1 MSVKKLLQKLL
12 RYVLCLAAGLLAFA
26 ACGYTD
32 YRLWPLDLPASAHP
46 RIPVTALQNKQLV
59 VPFLTPGVPVADVAT
74 FNDQLEAFLRFE
86 YLRGRE
92 ARAGH
97 DTSRMLLAAVN
108 TKKAPH
114 YKIFIV
120 TDNDLLTALPQL
132 ADLEGRNLIS
142 HYELETWSEK
152 ELSYYQQ
159 ESHTFDVAYDLPTA
173 EKLETINSSKLLPAL
188 AQFLIFKSQ
197 TDNRVVDRS
206 DSAPQPL
213 TREQATQL
221 ASDILDVAHFYDLPL
236 DYFMGVGAME
246 NDYMDVNG
254 DLTHAVWKKRAQRG
268 DVVLR
273 RTRKRVMV
281 SDYAMGTWQ
290 ITRETLRAAHQ
301 LYLHDKRDYSQLPP
315 RLRPPHELDMN
326 NVSDAVLT
334 TYAGLLLRDLL
345 DHFGGDVEKA
355 IGAYNGG
362 VRAPNQNYASGVKT
376 IADYARRI
384 LEHASSGDQPGAIL
398 PNANAPATTAP
409 STTATST
416 SAKPSDISQP
426 SAACTPIVPG
436 PAAASTGTPAP
447 TAAPGVASTPTATT
461 SSTAAS
467 GTPNA
472 AASSSAP
479 SSTATNKPNAA
490 VPTNNCV
497 TPAAPKLSA
506 DSAPAPTPQPKP
518 PYRRND

>member
-1 MSVKKLLQKLL
+1 MSAKKFFKKLL
-12 RYVLCLAAGLLAFA
+12 RYTLCLAACLAAFA

-46 RIPVTALQNKQLV
+46 RVPMTAVANQQLV
-59 VPFLTPGVPVADVAT
+59 LPFTPGVPVAEVAS

-97 DTSRMLLAAVN
+97 DTSHMLLTAVN

-120 TDNDLLTALPQL
+120 TNNDLLAAISQL
-132 ADLEGRNLIS
+132 ADLEGRNLIA

-159 ESHTFDVAYDLPTA
+159 ESHTFDVAYDLPT
-173 EKLETINSSKLLPAL
+173 EQKLETINSSRMLPAL

-197 TDNRVVDRS
+197 TDNRVVDGS
-206 DSAPQPL
+206 QDAPRPL
-213 TREQATQL
+213 TREQATEL

-254 DLTHAVWKKRAQRG
+254 DLTHAVWKKRAERG
-268 DVVLR
+268 DIVLR

-281 SDYAMGTWQ
+281 SDYAMGIWQ
-290 ITRETLRAAHQ
+290 ITRQTLRAAHQ
-301 LYLHDKRDYSQLPP
+301 LYLHDKRDYSQLPA
-315 RLRPPHELDMN
+315 RLRPSRELDLN

-362 VRAPNQNYASGVKT
+362 VRSPNPAYASSVKN

-384 LEHASSGDQPGAIL
+384 LEHA
-398 PNANAPATTAP
+398 TAQDDP
-409 STTATST
+409 D
-416 SAKPSDISQP
+416 AKAKASDKSQP
-426 SAACTPIVPG
+426 VAACKP
-436 PAAASTGTPAP
+436 
-447 TAAPGVASTPTATT
+447 
-461 SSTAAS
+461 AAS
-467 GTPNA
+467 GDAQSTNASGCVPPATPNPTTDA
-472 AASSSAP
+472 TEKSAP
-479 SSTATNKPNAA
+479 
-490 VPTNNCV
+490 
-497 TPAAPKLSA
+497 L
-506 DSAPAPTPQPKP
+506 PKP
-518 PYRRND
+518 PYRRSDD

>member
-1 MSVKKLLQKLL
+1 MSATKLFTKLV
-12 RYVLCLAAGLLAFA
+12 RYALCLAAGVLAFA

-32 YRLWPLDLPASAHP
+32 YRLWPLALPASAHP
-46 RIPVTALQNKQLV
+46 RVPLTAVENKQLV
-59 VPFLTPGVPVADVAT
+59 VPFTPGVPVAEVAS
-74 FNDQLEAFLRFE
+74 FNDQMEAFLRFE
-86 YLRGRE
+86 YVRGRE

-97 DTSRMLLAAVN
+97 DTSHMLLTAVN
-108 TKKAPH
+108 TKKEPH

-120 TDNDLLTALPQL
+120 TNNDLLAAVPQL
-132 ADLEGRNLIS
+132 ADLESRNLIA
-142 HYELETWSEK
+142 HYEFETWSQQ

-159 ESHTFDVAYDLPTA
+159 ESHTFDVAYDLPA
-173 EKLETINSSKLLPAL
+173 EEKLETISSSKLLPAL

-197 TDNRVVDRS
+197 TDNRVMDGS
-206 DSAPQPL
+206 QDAPRPL

-268 DVVLR
+268 DIVLR

-301 LYLHDKRDYSQLPP
+301 LYLHDKRDYRQLPA
-315 RLRPPHELDMN
+315 RLRPPRQLDLN
-326 NVSDAVLT
+326 DVGDAVLT

-345 DHFGGDVEKA
+345 DHFGGNVEKA

-362 VRAPNQNYASGVKT
+362 VRTPNQDYASGVKT

-384 LEHASSGDQPGAIL
+384 LEHASAQDQ
-398 PNANAPATTAP
+398 PNANPKTPDNPPSPAPCATAAAGKQPAT
-409 STTATST
+409 
-416 SAKPSDISQP
+416 KD
-426 SAACTPIVPG
+426 
-436 PAAASTGTPAP
+436 
-447 TAAPGVASTPTATT
+447 
-461 SSTAAS
+461 
-467 GTPNA
+467 
-472 AASSSAP
+472 
-479 SSTATNKPNAA
+479 
-490 VPTNNCV
+490 CV
-497 TPAAPKLSA
+497 TRAPEGSA
-506 DSAPAPTPQPKP
+506 DSPTNPSSPKP
-518 PYRRND
+518 PYRRDD